1 MGTPDKGCNPITE
14 QKVVCSSSLLCEK
27 NREVGEGER
36 PPGEVITLYSES

>member
-14 QKVVCSSSLLCEK
+14 QKVVCSLLCEK